1 MERGQNQTATR
12 HCRSVKSTL
21 TKVSGKEK
29 AIFPKLLKIPKTNI
43 LMIGVSRRR
52 RYCRVDF
59 RMNVELNP
67 TAE

>member
-1 MERGQNQTATR
+1 M
-12 HCRSVKSTL
+12 
-21 TKVSGKEK
+21 TKVSGEEK

-59 RMNVELNP
+59 MMNVELNP